1 MHEQIGERAQR
12 LGARNGGEHA
22 TCGALAVVSGEG
34 MRALFEGLG
43 VHPLDGG
50 PTLNPSTY
58 DLLAGIHDVPAEQV
72 VVLPNSPNVIM
83 AAERA
88 AELSEKHV
96 RVLPT
101 RSQQAGLSVAVA
113 LEPGRDAE
121 ANAAA
126 MEDELAQV
134 RTGAVARAA
143 RDDVGGRFRAG
154 EAVGYVEEEL
164 VAWGEPDSTLRDVL
178 SRLGDGAEL
187 VTCIAGDGAP
197 LDGAGVAALAPDGVE
212 LEHSVGGQPNWWWL
226 LAAE

>member
-1 MHEQIGERAQR
+1 
-12 LGARNGGEHA
+12 
-22 TCGALAVVSGEG
+22 VVSGDG

-43 VHPLDGG
+43 VHALDGG

-58 DLLAGIHDVPAEQV
+58 DLLASIHGVPAEQV

-88 AELSEKHV
+88 AELSEKQV

-101 RSQQAGLSVAVA
+101 RSQQAGLAVAVA

-126 MEDELAQV
+126 MEDELAHL
-134 RTGAVARAA
+134 RTGAVAPAA
-143 RDDVGGRFRAG
+143 RDDANGRFRTG

-164 VAWGEPDSTLRDVL
+164 VAWGEPEATLRDVL
-178 SRLGDGAEL
+178 ARLGDGAEL
-187 VTCIAGDGAP
+187 LTCLAGEAAP
-197 LDGAGVAALAPDGVE
+197 LDSEHVATLAPEGVE